1 VQAYIASQLLLFS
14 ILYIPFNAAI
24 DPSDLVD
31 IPWWLILLLYV
42 WDYKQLFRN
51 SWLRTLLL
59 TVQMIALC
67 ILFIVLAATT
77 TAAVLFLI
85 GSTPA

>member
-31 IPWWLILLLYV
+31 IPWWLIFLLYV

-51 SWLRTLLL
+51 SWLRTLWL
-59 TVQMIALC
+59 TVQMFALC
-67 ILFIVLAATT
+67 LLFIVLAATT